1 MGSPQG
7 VRSSTGPSPVVVR
20 SVAIINLAAAGW
32 LGSAICSMG
41 QPTTTKQHLES
52 VHLQVAWLTSKID
65 GAGSDSDSQGLCCT
79 RARCEDAYRR
89 ARRLRPTK
97 SRPLFRLLFQP
108 QADAA
113 GIESAD
119 RFSARRLSPR
129 AGRGETGL
137 ANARRA
143 PCIATERTAT
153 LCRGLSQTVRAHRL
167 EKPHDRIEVAV
178 RERR

>member
-1 MGSPQG
+1 LGSPQG

-41 QPTTTKQHLES
+41 QPTTTMQHLES

-65 GAGSDSDSQGLCCT
+65 GAGLIQIPKAYVAREL
-79 RARCEDAYRR
+79 RCEDAHRR

-119 RFSARRLSPR
+119 RFSARCLSPR
-129 AGRGETGL
+129 AGGGETGL

-153 LCRGLSQTVRAHRL
+153 LCRGRVPDGARSSSRKTA
-167 EKPHDRIEVAV
+167 
-178 RERR
+178 